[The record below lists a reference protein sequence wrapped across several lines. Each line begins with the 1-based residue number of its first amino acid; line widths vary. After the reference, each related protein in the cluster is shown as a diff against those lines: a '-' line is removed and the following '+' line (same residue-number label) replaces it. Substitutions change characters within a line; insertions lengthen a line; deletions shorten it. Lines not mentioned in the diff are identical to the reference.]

1 MTTINL
7 NQLKTEWRD
16 INYAMSLSNA
26 RIKRLCNSTNKDDA
40 ISVGFWDR
48 FCDLFRP
55 EKKADVL
62 ATVWDLI
69 HSADNNA
76 PGNEET
82 LPPKK
87 AEPLPPEK
95 AETFLPEKVETIPL
109 DKTINVFLRLK
120 RLSNKPDTFVT
131 ELKITKQGQ
140 DQYDLRAVFKI
151 NNEIVGDKTHRFENT
166 ETMKSWIG
174 NNQFIRN
181 ENKDSDNN
189 ELTQQILKSAIENNI
204 DLHNISLTGVD
215 LTGANLIGIDLTGAN
230 LTGADLSRAD
240 LTGANLTGANLT
252 KTNLMKAKLEKVVL
266 TSTTKLIKTE
276 LAAAKMSKAT
286 YDNVE
291 LTKENI
297 EKYLSDAINPG
308 IVMWPVE
315 WPIPSIKSSDAPAK
329 HDNHADVEQRQQS

>member
-7 NQLKTEWRD
+7 NQLKQEWQN
-16 INYAMSLSNA
+16 INYAMSLSDA
-26 RIKRLCNSTNKDDA
+26 RIKRLCNSTNKEDA

-55 EKKADVL
+55 EKKANVL
-62 ATVWDLI
+62 EAVWNLI

-76 PGNEET
+76 PENEET

-87 AEPLPPEK
+87 AE
-95 AETFLPEKVETIPL
+95 TFLPEKAKTIPL

-131 ELKITKQGQ
+131 ELEITKQGQ

-151 NNEIVGDKTHRFENT
+151 NNEIVGDKTHRFEKPN
-166 ETMKSWIG
+166 TMKSWIG

-215 LTGANLIGIDLTGAN
+215 LTGANL
-230 LTGADLSRAD
+230 
-240 LTGANLTGANLT
+240 TGANLT
-252 KTNLMKAKLEKVVL
+252 KTNLMKANLEKVVL
-266 TSTTKLIKTE
+266 TKTTNLTKTE

-297 EKYLSDAINPG
+297 ERYLSDAINPG
-308 IVMWPVE
+308 VVMWPVE